1 MDENMLNNIRQA
13 LDINERRARELENII
28 TNPKVTKDEIEY
40 IESIM
45 ALFED
50 GSSIIPRP
58 RILDRQR
65 QLKGITEERAKEI
78 ETSLANLC
86 IEEQE
91 YLNRCIELRKKDGSS
106 NQEVERKE
114 KDSYIRGF
122 ISDVSGISQDNLK
135 EIEEKGKSI
144 LKGLA
149 NTFLD

>member
-1 MDENMLNNIRQA
+1 MDEKMLNNIRQA

-28 TNPKVTKDEIEY
+28 SNPKVTKDEIEY
-40 IESIM
+40 IDSIM

-65 QLKGITEERAKEI
+65 QLMGITEERAKEI

-91 YLNRCIELRKKDGSS
+91 YLNRFIELRNKDESS
-106 NQEVERKE
+106 NQEVKVQE
-114 KDSYIRGF
+114 KDSNIRDF
-122 ISDVSGISQDNLK
+122 VSDVSGISQDKLK
-135 EIEEKGKSI
+135 EIEEKGK
-144 LKGLA
+144 
-149 NTFLD
+149 TFINAITDIF

>member
-28 TNPKVTKDEIEY
+28 SNPKVTKDEIEY

-65 QLKGITEERAKEI
+65 QLMGITEERAKEI

-91 YLNRCIELRKKDGSS
+91 YLNRFIELRNKDESS
-106 NQEVERKE
+106 N
-114 KDSYIRGF
+114 IRDF

-149 NTFLD
+149 SFLD

>member
-28 TNPKVTKDEIEY
+28 SNPKVTKDEIEY
-40 IESIM
+40 IDSIM

-58 RILDRQR
+58 KILDRQR
-65 QLKGITEERAKEI
+65 QLMGITEERAKEI
-78 ETSLANLC
+78 DTSLANLC

-91 YLNRCIELRKKDGSS
+91 YLNRCIELRKKDESS
-106 NQEVERKE
+106 NQEVEIKE
-114 KDSYIRGF
+114 KDSNIRGF

-135 EIEEKGKSI
+135 EIEEKGKTFI
-144 LKGLA
+144 KGLA
-149 NTFLD
+149 ALLD

>member
-1 MDENMLNNIRQA
+1 MDEKMLNNIRQA

-28 TNPKVTKDEIEY
+28 SNPKVTKDEIEY

-65 QLKGITEERAKEI
+65 QLMGITEERAKEI

-91 YLNRCIELRKKDGSS
+91 YLNRFIELRNKDESS
-106 NQEVERKE
+106 N
-114 KDSYIRGF
+114 IRDF

-149 NTFLD
+149 SFLD